1 MQWRMNLGRQYCCTI
16 GDLGMV
22 REVEATWFGVV
33 VVEEALMSWQ
43 SCNMPVCVS
52 FRARQV
58 DLVCFVLHSMIV
70 RQIYKVSDGISI
82 AARAFCPV
90 L

>member
-1 MQWRMNLGRQYCCTI
+1 
-16 GDLGMV
+16 
-22 REVEATWFGVV
+22 
-33 VVEEALMSWQ
+33 MSWQ
-43 SCNMPVCVS
+43 SCNMPVRVS

-58 DLVCFVLHSMIV
+58 DLACFILHSMILLD
-70 RQIYKVSDGISI
+70 RSAAILYRSIQIYRVSDGISI